1 MKRDYKKKADDGFA
15 SLQDK
20 QAGRSAKN
28 CLFLSAGTCLIKGLI
43 SAYSFLDNVLALDGM
58 GKGSYFRISFAWS
71 SRCRDCRDV
80 VVARLESSTC
90 RLFSLYV
97 STSDPMYILAES

>member
-1 MKRDYKKKADDGFA
+1 M
-15 SLQDK
+15 
-20 QAGRSAKN
+20 
-28 CLFLSAGTCLIKGLI
+28 IKGLI

-71 SRCRDCRDV
+71 SRCRDV
-80 VVARLESSTC
+80 VVARLESSTR